1 MSLESLITELSEPQ
15 YVGLSEQAA
24 ADLINATR

>member
-1 MSLESLITELSEPQ
+1 MNALITELSEPQ
-15 YVGLSEQAA
+15 HVGLSDQGA

>member
-1 MSLESLITELSEPQ
+1 MNALITELSEPQ
-15 YVGLSEQAA
+15 YVGLSDQAA